1 MARATIKFRLKPG
14 ECRTV
19 AGTRVCNRW
28 QSHTAEASGEYT
40 RGVQN
45 PRRPWG
51 KCTCEAADRYKT
63 GVDRAHS
70 QGAYRKG
77 VKKRGSM
84 GWRARTLRKGPT
96 RFADGVMGAGDA
108 YARGY
113 KPYHAAFP
121 SIFMPKRFPRG
132 DPRNI
137 QRCRTVCTAMG
148 RVKTSRAVTDDKS
161 CPTR

>member
-1 MARATIKFRLKPG
+1 MARATIRFRLKPG

-28 QSHTAEASGEYT
+28 QSHTSGASEEYKK
-40 RGVQN
+40 GVQN

-51 KCTCEAADRYKT
+51 KCACEAADRYKK

-70 QGAYRKG
+70 RGAFRRG
-77 VKKRGSM
+77 VKKRG
-84 GWRARTLRKGPT
+84 RAGYLTRTLLKGPT

-121 SIFMPKRFPRG
+121 SIHLQKRFPRG

-148 RVKTSRAVTDDKS
+148 RVKTSRATTGDS
-161 CPTR
+161 TCPNA